1 MAHLQWHKDQLVPP
15 PTPPSPSAAAA
26 AVVAS
31 PRATP
36 LAARDIP
43 PGHSDVAF
51 AGCYL
56 ALRVKSVVMFH
67 SYEWNI
73 TGRGGAGLGGAEAE
87 GEQHWG

>member
-36 LAARDIP
+36 LADIP